1 MTLATDLSAALDP
14 AALFRDAF
22 GLEPLDWQ
30 RDFLRANGN
39 LAVLKGRQVG
49 ASTCAAALC
58 IHLILYHPDVNAIV
72 ISPSQKQ
79 SQEIAKRARSGLRRL
94 GVSLVEDSASV
105 LRLRNN
111 SRLVSLPGTS
121 RSVRGWTAQ
130 LLILDECAF
139 LLEETIVAASAL
151 VATGGRTAML
161 STPADAVGTF
171 HAVVT
176 GDDEDWTRFTV
187 RSDEVATISSAFL
200 GAQRRKLPP
209 DEYQREFEAVFGKTG
224 ARLFDMAAF
233 EAVLV
238 YDDEP
243 QEVPV

>member
-1 MTLATDLSAALDP
+1 MTPAADLRGALDP
-14 AALFRDAF
+14 AVTFAHAF
-22 GLEPLDWQ
+22 GLEPLAWQ
-30 RDFLRANGN
+30 LEFLRARGN

-58 IHLILYHPDVNAIV
+58 IHLILYRPDVNAIV

-79 SQEIAKRARSGLRRL
+79 SQEIARRARAGLRRL
-94 GVSLVEDSASV
+94 GVALIEDSASV
-105 LRLRNN
+105 LRLRNG

-130 LLILDECAF
+130 LLVLDECAY
-139 LLEETIVAASAL
+139 LAEETIVAASAL
-151 VATGGRTAML
+151 VATGGVTAML

-176 GDDEDWTRFTV
+176 GDDDGWTRFTV
-187 RSDEVATISSAFL
+187 RSDQVATISDEFL
-200 GAQRRKLPP
+200 DAQRRSMLP
-209 DEYQREFEAVFGKTG
+209 DEFDREFMATFGKTG
-224 ARLFDMAAF
+224 ARLFDLDAF

-243 QEVPV
+243 EQVPV